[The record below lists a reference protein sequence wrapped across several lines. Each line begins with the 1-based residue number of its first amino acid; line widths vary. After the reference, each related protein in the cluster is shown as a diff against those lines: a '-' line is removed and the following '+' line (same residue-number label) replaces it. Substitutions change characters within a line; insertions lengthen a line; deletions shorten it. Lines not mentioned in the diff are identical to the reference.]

1 MTTDL
6 PMACSLS
13 AAELEER
20 GERWHRLAERALVES
35 SYEGGVAILR
45 CRADPGVE
53 AELRELVRLEG
64 ECCPFLTLAVSSRD
78 GGLVLEVSGPP
89 GAEQM
94 VAAFAAP
101 EALSRPS

>member
-1 MTTDL
+1 
-6 PMACSLS
+6 MACSLS
-13 AAELEER
+13 AVELEER
-20 GERWHRLAERALVES
+20 AGRWRRLAERALVES
-35 SYEGGVAILR
+35 SYEEGVARLR

-64 ECCPFLTLAVSSRD
+64 ECCPFLTLAVSSGD
-78 GGLVLEVSGPP
+78 GGLLLEVSGP
-89 GAEQM
+89 AEARQM